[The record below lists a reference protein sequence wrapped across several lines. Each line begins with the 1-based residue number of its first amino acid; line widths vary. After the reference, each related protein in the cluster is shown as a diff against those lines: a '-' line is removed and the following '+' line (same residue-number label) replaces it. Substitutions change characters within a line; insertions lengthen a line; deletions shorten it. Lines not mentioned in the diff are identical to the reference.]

1 MIYQTKLVMVTLLY
15 IFCQSSFA
23 LSFESEETTVGTAID
38 HHFFS
43 SEGLPESKVAYSQ
56 TSQLKESTS
65 TYRYQNEESKK
76 YVPSMGLGINYR
88 YLGQLNK
95 IGIEKSITRQ
105 LSAGLYTGRFQGR
118 YYGTDKEGLISDL
131 EHYALEFNFYLN
143 SAKRAF
149 HTGPLIKFGVHY
161 NRLKAGVDALQIEV
175 DGQKIIG
182 QGESK
187 FGPLVGAAYFWQWK
201 YVNLTAGAEY
211 FVLGKLKSFVPLS
224 LSLGV
229 AF

>member
-1 MIYQTKLVMVTLLY
+1 MMFLFFMLSLP
-15 IFCQSSFA
+15 SFA
-23 LSFESEETTVGTAID
+23 FSFDSYESEETKVESAID
-38 HHFFS
+38 HHFFNTQT
-43 SEGLPESKVAYSQ
+43 LPETKIAYTQ
-56 TSQLKESTS
+56 TSTLKESSS
-65 TYRYQNEESKK
+65 TYSYENEESKD
-76 YVPSMGLGINYR
+76 YVPTMGLGINYR

-105 LSAGLYTGRFQGR
+105 FSAGLYTGRFQGR
-118 YYGTDKEGLISDL
+118 YYGTEKEGMISDL
-131 EHYALEFNFYLN
+131 QHYALEFNFYLN
-143 SAKRAF
+143 SAKKAF
-149 HTGPLIKFGVHY
+149 QTGPLIKFGVHY
-161 NRLKAGVDALQIEV
+161 NRLKSGVDAQQIEV
-175 DGQKIIG
+175 DGEKVIG
-182 QGESK
+182 EGESK